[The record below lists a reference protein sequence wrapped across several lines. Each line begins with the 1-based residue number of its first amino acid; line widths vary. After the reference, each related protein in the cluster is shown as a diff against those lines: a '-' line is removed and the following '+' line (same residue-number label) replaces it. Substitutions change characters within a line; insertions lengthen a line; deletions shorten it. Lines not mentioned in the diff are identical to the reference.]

1 MGDWKV
7 LYPFESQYVELPKSE
22 TSVDSVRM
30 HYVAQGD
37 PSAEQTVLCVH
48 GNPTWSFTYRRV
60 LTDISP
66 RAYVIAPDHI
76 GCGLSDKPQDYA
88 YALERHVGNLSRLI
102 ETLNLRNITLLA
114 HDWGGAIGVGAA
126 LKHPTRIRKLVLL
139 NTGIFP
145 PSYIPWRIRLCRLPG
160 IGTLVVRHWNAF
172 ARAATT
178 MALHRLPALAPEVK
192 AGLLAP
198 YDSWASRVGVAG
210 FVRDIPTRKSQATW
224 QVLESIEQ
232 GTTMLAHHPVAL
244 VWGMKDW
251 CFRPECLVR
260 LQRLFPQAR
269 VRRLEDV
276 GHYVMEEAAEEV
288 LEEVHRM
295 LDVAAIARGA

>member
-145 PSYIPWRIRLCRLPG
+145 PSYIPWRIRRWWPATGTRSPGRLPRWPC
-160 IGTLVVRHWNAF
+160 TACQRWPLKSKPDCWPR
-172 ARAATT
+172 TT
-178 MALHRLPALAPEVK
+178 AGHRGSE
-192 AGLLAP
+192 
-198 YDSWASRVGVAG
+198 
-210 FVRDIPTRKSQATW
+210 
-224 QVLESIEQ
+224 
-232 GTTMLAHHPVAL
+232 
-244 VWGMKDW
+244 
-251 CFRPECLVR
+251 
-260 LQRLFPQAR
+260 
-269 VRRLEDV
+269 
-276 GHYVMEEAAEEV
+276 
-288 LEEVHRM
+288 
-295 LDVAAIARGA
+295 